1 MNEIVKSIYEYPY
14 KKIELDELKKL
25 IKLNEYSDLVETINS
40 LISRGVIKPVNK
52 SGKNGLNPSLFLKYH
67 IIKNFITD
75 KMLIDELNSL
85 HYLIDADAFKKNMGK
100 YIKNRDFIL
109 TLDAFLKAHSDDL
122 LYPLPENERA
132 YQIWNDEKALDK
144 KDGKDNIILLKNCN
158 AFDIL
163 NTYST
168 PEPFLDYRI
177 RKNIKNVLVIENKD
191 TWFTVRK
198 IMLHNP
204 NFIGLFDTKIDC
216 VIYGEGRKV
225 TKRNNSLQDYL
236 NIDSHF
242 KGKVWYWGDIDNEG
256 IDIFLSF
263 VNVSPQLDIL
273 PFSAA
278 YEKMIELFETLLSG
292 NNNSRLKGHTNQK
305 HSENISEFYK
315 KIDHKVAERIKLLLY
330 DEYYIPQEIINHK
343 VLKDYV
349 YCEGEK

>member
-1 MNEIVKSIYEYPY
+1 M
-14 KKIELDELKKL
+14 
-25 IKLNEYSDLVETINS
+25 
-40 LISRGVIKPVNK
+40 
-52 SGKNGLNPSLFLKYH
+52 
-67 IIKNFITD
+67 
-75 KMLIDELNSL
+75 
-85 HYLIDADAFKKNMGK
+85 
-100 YIKNRDFIL
+100 
-109 TLDAFLKAHSDDL
+109 
-122 LYPLPENERA
+122 YPLSENERA

-144 KDGKDNIILLKNCN
+144 KDGKDNITLLKNCN

-168 PEPFLDYRI
+168 PEPFFDYRI

-198 IMLHNP
+198 IMLDTP
-204 NFIGLFDTKIDC
+204 NFIGLFGTEIDC

-242 KGKVWYWGDIDNEG
+242 EGKVWYWGDIDYEG

-263 VNVSPQLDIL
+263 VNVSPELDIL

-278 YEKMIELFETLLSG
+278 YEKMAKLFEPLLADS
-292 NNNSRLKGHTNQK
+292 NSSRLKGHTNQK
-305 HSENISEFYK
+305 HSENISEFYS
-315 KIDHKVAERIKLLLY
+315 KIDCYSAERIKKLLH
-330 DEYYIPQEIINHK
+330 DEYYIPQEILNHE